1 MDHVLPALNSQDLK
15 RIMSVLQI
23 FAEETN
29 SYMNGDIASN
39 ANQGGYM
46 IEPEESVRKEEISLP
61 ISSQPNVMTVNID
74 LSMVLNASNVQITLE
89 LKTETQDALETNAY
103 FSKSKKLMEHVRTAH
118 LEQEPTSCR
127 GTALK
132 SLIDL
137 AALTVKFMSK
147 L

>member
-23 FAEETN
+23 SVEEMN

-39 ANQGGYM
+39 ANQDGYM
-46 IEPEESVRKEEISLP
+46 IEPEESVRKVEIFLP
-61 ISSQPNVMTVNID
+61 ISSQPNAMTVNID
-74 LSMVLNASNVQITLE
+74 LSMVLNASIAQITLV
-89 LKTETQDALETNAY
+89 LKTETQDALETNAC

-118 LEQEPTSCR
+118 LEQGPTSCR

-137 AALTVKFMSK
+137 AALTVRFMLK